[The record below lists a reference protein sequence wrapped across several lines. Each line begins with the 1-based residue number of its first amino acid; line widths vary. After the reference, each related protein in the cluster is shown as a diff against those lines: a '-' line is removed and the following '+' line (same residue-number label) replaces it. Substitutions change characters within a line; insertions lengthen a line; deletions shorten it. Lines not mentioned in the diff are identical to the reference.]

1 MGITV
6 YSLAISIVFY
16 NLALIA
22 VFILRRSPG
31 FRAKHAVSLLAFV
44 TVLGVLRLILPIDL
58 DAAYVVRSYKIIP
71 AVEDFMRHPLIWT
84 LTPGALLLLV
94 WLAGSVVTLI
104 RKLRVRHK
112 FDRSLGGLDFV
123 DKPRVLEI
131 AGKFGGDFAVL
142 ITPQL
147 RDSYTSGILRPVI
160 YLPDLDLSDDEWR
173 MVFCHEVAHI
183 RSRDNL
189 KKLFFLLVETVFW
202 WNPLAH
208 FSGDEISTLL
218 ELRCDA
224 KVTAEMD
231 ERERCE
237 YAALLKKLMDFHDP
251 RRMPD
256 PVSALVG
263 KETQMRQ
270 RIITLLQPQD
280 DCRPRYIV
288 IALLILAF
296 MLSYFVVAQP
306 IRMPTDELL
315 FDIEDNTVSAFA
327 YNDIRINES
336 QVCFPNDSQIVFENG
351 KYLLYNNG
359 EYVAVLNQEEL
370 PGFSGNLNTFLGG
383 E

>member
-22 VFILRRSPG
+22 VFILRRSPV

-44 TVLGVLRLILPIDL
+44 TALGVLRLILPIDL

-71 AVEDFMRHPLIWT
+71 AIEDFLRRPLLGA

-94 WLAGSVVTLI
+94 WLTGSVVTLI
-104 RKLRVRHK
+104 RKLCVRRK
-112 FDRSLGGLDFV
+112 FDHSLGRMDFV

-131 AGKFGGDFAVL
+131 AGEFGGNFAVL
-142 ITPQL
+142 ISPQL
-147 RDSYTSGILRPVI
+147 RDSYTSGILHPVI

-173 MVFCHEVAHI
+173 MIFRHEVTHI
-183 RSRDNL
+183 CSRDNL

-208 FSGDEISTLL
+208 FSGDEVSTLL

-237 YAALLKKLMDFHDP
+237 YAALLKKLMNLHDP
-251 RRMPD
+251 RRTPD
-256 PVSALVG
+256 PVSTLVG
-263 KETQMRQ
+263 GEPQMRQ

-280 DCRPRYIV
+280 DRRPRYIV
-288 IALLILAF
+288 ITLLLLVF
-296 MLSYFVVAQP
+296 VFSYFAVVQP
-306 IRMPTDELL
+306 IRFPTDEM
-315 FDIEDNTVSAFA
+315 FVDTADNTV
-327 YNDIRINES
+327 YYMRQNTKNVD
-336 QVCFPNDSQIVFENG
+336 PQIAFENG
-351 KYLLYNNG
+351 TYRLYFND
-359 EYVAVLNQEEL
+359 EYAATINEDEVSEMASNAIPV
-370 PGFSGNLNTFLGG
+370 LGG
-383 E
+383 K

>member
-31 FRAKHAVSLLAFV
+31 FRARHAVSLLAFI
-44 TVLGVLRLILPIDL
+44 TVLGVVRLVLPHDF

-71 AVEDFMRHPLIWT
+71 AVEDFLSRPLAGT
-84 LTPGALLLLV
+84 LTFGALLLFV
-94 WLAGSVVTLI
+94 WFAGSIVTLI
-104 RKLRVRHK
+104 RKLRVRRR
-112 FDRSLGGLDFV
+112 FDRSLGGMDFV
-123 DKPRVLEI
+123 DKPRVLTI
-131 AGKFGGDFAVL
+131 AGEFGGDFAVL
-142 ITPQL
+142 ISPQL

-160 YLPDLDLSDDEWR
+160 YLPDLDLSDDELR
-173 MVFCHEVAHI
+173 MVFRHEITHI

-208 FSGDEISTLL
+208 FSGDEVSILL

-231 ERERCE
+231 ERECCE

-251 RRMPD
+251 RRMPA
-256 PVSALVG
+256 PISALVG
-263 KETQMRQ
+263 EQTQMSQ
-270 RIITLLQPQD
+270 RITTLLQPRD
-280 DCRPRYIV
+280 DRRPRYIV

-296 MLSYFVVAQP
+296 MLSYFVVVQP
-306 IRMPTDELL
+306 
-315 FDIEDNTVSAFA
+315 A
-327 YNDIRINES
+327 RIPSDGLYAGDDGNAIVIVTKS
-336 QVCFPNDSQIVFENG
+336 DFPASDSQIIIENG
-351 KYLLYNNG
+351 KYHLYING
-359 EYVAVLNQEEL
+359 EFVGSLFEEKLDEL
-370 PGFSGNLNTFLGG
+370 PNKNVPIVGG
-383 E
+383 

>member
-22 VFILRRSPG
+22 VFILRRSLG

-71 AVEDFMRHPLIWT
+71 AIEDFLRRPLLGA

-94 WLAGSVVTLI
+94 WLTGSVVTLI
-104 RKLRVRHK
+104 RKLRVRRK
-112 FDRSLGGLDFV
+112 FDHSLGRMDFV

-131 AGKFGGDFAVL
+131 AGEFGGNFAVL
-142 ITPQL
+142 ISPQL
-147 RDSYTSGILRPVI
+147 RDSYTSGILHPVI

-173 MVFCHEVAHI
+173 MIFRHEVTHI
-183 RSRDNL
+183 CSRDNL

-208 FSGDEISTLL
+208 FSGDEVSTLL

-231 ERERCE
+231 ERECCE
-237 YAALLKKLMDFHDP
+237 YAALLKKLMDIHDP
-251 RRMPD
+251 RRTPA

-263 KETQMRQ
+263 EETQMKQ
-270 RIITLLQPQD
+270 RITTLLQPQD
-280 DCRPRYIV
+280 NRRPRYIMV
-288 IALLILAF
+288 VLLVVVF
-296 MLSYFVVAQP
+296 VLSYFVVIQP
-306 IRMPTDELL
+306 IRFPTDDL
-315 FDIEDNTVSAFA
+315 FIDYTDNTVSAFA
-327 YNDIRINES
+327 DRDTKIDDTVTILS
-336 QVCFPNDSQIVFENG
+336 DDPQIVFED
-351 KYLLYNNG
+351 G
-359 EYVAVLNQEEL
+359 EYHLYIGDKLVGAVFEEKVTEI
-370 PGFSGNLNTFLGG
+370 PDSTIPIIGG

>member
-22 VFILRRSPG
+22 VFLLRRSPG

-58 DAAYVVRSYKIIP
+58 DAAHVVRSYKIIP
-71 AVEDFMRHPLIWT
+71 AVEDFLRRPLIGT
-84 LTPGALLLLV
+84 LTPGALFLFV
-94 WLAGSVVTLI
+94 WLTGSIVTLI
-104 RKLRVRHK
+104 RKLRVRRK
-112 FDRSLGGLDFV
+112 FDHSLGGMDFV
-123 DKPRVLEI
+123 DKPQVLEV
-131 AGKFGGDFAVL
+131 AGEFGGYFAVL
-142 ITPQL
+142 ISPQL
-147 RDSYTSGILRPVI
+147 RDSYTSGILHPVI

-173 MVFCHEVAHI
+173 MVFRHEITHI

-208 FSGDEISTLL
+208 FSGEEISTLL

-256 PVSALVG
+256 SISALVG
-263 KETQMRQ
+263 KETQMKQ
-270 RIITLLQPQD
+270 RIAALLQPQD
-280 DCRPRYIV
+280 DRRPRYIV
-288 IALLILAF
+288 MALLLLVFA
-296 MLSYFVVAQP
+296 LSYFVVVQP
-306 IRMPTDELL
+306 IRFPTDETDGLQT
-315 FDIEDNTVSAFA
+315 DDTGNTVSYLFGD
-327 YNDIRINES
+327 DIPDVE
-336 QVCFPNDSQIVFENG
+336 SQIVFEDGEYHLYING
-351 KYLLYNNG
+351 KLIG
-359 EYVAVLNQEEL
+359 AVYEEEL
-370 PGFSGNLNTFLGG
+370 NEP
-383 E
+383 

>member
-71 AVEDFMRHPLIWT
+71 MIEDFLKRPMIGT

-94 WLAGSVVTLI
+94 WLAGSAVTLI
-104 RKLRVRHK
+104 RKLRVRRK
-112 FDRSLGGLDFV
+112 FDRSLGGMDFV
-123 DKPRVLEI
+123 DKPQVLEV
-131 AGKFGGDFAVL
+131 AGEFGGNFAVL
-142 ITPQL
+142 ISPQL
-147 RDSYTSGILRPVI
+147 RDSYTSGILHPVI

-173 MVFCHEVAHI
+173 MVFRHEVAHI

-224 KVTAEMD
+224 KATAEMD

-237 YAALLKKLMDFHDP
+237 YAALLKKLMNLHDP
-251 RRMPD
+251 RRTPD

-263 KETQMRQ
+263 KGTQMKQ
-270 RIITLLQPQD
+270 RITALLQPQD
-280 DCRPRYIV
+280 DRCPRYIV
-288 IALLILAF
+288 IAFLLLVFA
-296 MLSYFVVAQP
+296 LSYFVVVQP
-306 IRMPTDELL
+306 ARFPKSGTDGL
-315 FDIEDNTVSAFA
+315 DADNTGNTVSYIFGE
-327 YNDIRINES
+327 DIPNVES
-336 QVCFPNDSQIVFENG
+336 QIIYENG
-351 KYLLYNNG
+351 KYHLYING
-359 EYVAVLNQEEL
+359 QFIGSLYDEEL
-370 PGFSGNLNTFLGG
+370 PEMADNTIPIIGG

>member
-31 FRAKHAVSLLAFV
+31 FRAKHAVSLMAFI
-44 TVLGVLRLILPIDL
+44 TVLGVVRLVLPIDFN
-58 DAAYVVRSYKIIP
+58 AAFVVRSYMIIP
-71 AVEDFMRHPLIWT
+71 AAEDFLRRPLI
-84 LTPGALLLLV
+84 GALTFGSLFIFV
-94 WLAGSVVTLI
+94 WLTGSIVTLI
-104 RKLRVRHK
+104 RKLRVRCK
-112 FDRSLGGLDFV
+112 FDLSLGGMDFV
-123 DKPRVLEI
+123 DKPRVLAI
-131 AGKFGGDFAVL
+131 AGEFGGDFAVL
-142 ITPQL
+142 ISPQL
-147 RDSYTSGILRPVI
+147 RDSYTSGILHPVI

-173 MVFCHEVAHI
+173 MVFRHEITHI

-208 FSGDEISTLL
+208 FSGDEVSTLL

-231 ERERCE
+231 ERECCE

-251 RRMPD
+251 RRMPG

-263 KETQMRQ
+263 EKAQMSQ
-270 RIITLLQPQD
+270 RITTLLQPRD
-280 DCRPRYIV
+280 DRRPGYIV

-296 MLSYFVVAQP
+296 MLSYFVVVQP
-306 IRMPTDELL
+306 ARMLTADLL
-315 FDIEDNTVSAFA
+315 IDDSDNTVSTFA
-327 YNDIRINES
+327 YKDLPTSDS
-336 QVCFPNDSQIVFENG
+336 QFIFPDDSQIVYEDGEYHLYING
-351 KYLLYNNG
+351 KLIG
-359 EYVAVLNQEEL
+359 YVFEEKMAQIQEDTKQ
-370 PGFSGNLNTFLGG
+370 P
-383 E
+383 